1 MFGFKSF
8 LVEYLTDEQRQKY
21 AAHKMSAKARSATDG
36 FFGKDNDI
44 VHGEIQ
50 NDDKSEIHR
59 RVELHL
65 GQDISH
71 DDYVRGAVKD
81 KYNRDVRLGRVI
93 KNNSLRDQFDRD
105 PVRQTGYRNH
115 KTTTVRG
122 IEVAGQ
128 TNPVPNEQHPK
139 GHAWKDSSCKNISNG
154 INKRYLKNE
163 IKHGTVVHFV
173 HDHNGQEIYRATL
186 QPHHNGNEHTI
197 YAVDAEYGIKHPKF
211 TEDAHRVAEQLSGEY
226 QPGLYAKHPQVYD
239 DNRQRIA
246 LHPKTSKKHID
257 DIVNNIDSHP
267 ESVRRYITNLPTF
280 TSSHITKILKTG
292 SNDSRA
298 IALSNA
304 EKIAPQHIS
313 MALQDSHAPVRAAV
327 IQSRHA
333 TESHLIKAARDPDAS
348 VAQKAIRHPKATEKV
363 FKAGIQHP
371 DTYVSAGSL
380 SRLHTATPK
389 EIDTVLNRPGA
400 VDNAA
405 IVDAIRRH
413 PNTLARHIDKIVND
427 STDGFAI
434 ANAIQHR
441 STTPETL
448 AKVMTK
454 KGDGLAAARE
464 AVVKHEKATPEMIKS
479 GRTDPSWTVREAAY
493 AHPSTTTAELHHGF
507 DNEPSSVSR
516 VREAIVS
523 HKNADKDLLT
533 KALTTKYDHFFD
545 ENRVHERALKHR
557 KADESHVS
565 LALNHSNWL
574 TRINAV
580 KHRKATLE
588 QLENAYKNDDSYR
601 VQDAALNALS
611 KKRGEPR
618 YVTYQHYLNKKS

>member
-8 LVEYLTDEQRQKY
+8 LVEYLTDEQRRKY
-21 AAHKMSAKARSATDG
+21 AAHKMSAKARSATDS
-36 FFGKDNDI
+36 FFGKDNDT

-59 RVELHL
+59 KIEQHL
-65 GQDISH
+65 GHDISH

-128 TNPVPNEQHPK
+128 TNPVPNEQHPN

-154 INKRYLKNE
+154 INRRYLKHE

-186 QPHHNGNEHTI
+186 QPHHNGNEHTM
-197 YAVDAEYGIKHPKF
+197 YTVDAEYGIKHPKF
-211 TEDAHRVAEQLSGEY
+211 TEDAHRVAERLSGEY
-226 QPGLYAKHPQVYD
+226 QPGLYAKHLQVYD

-246 LHPKTSKKHID
+246 LHPKTSRKHIG
-257 DIVNNIDSHP
+257 DIVNNFDIHP
-267 ESVRRYITNLPTF
+267 ESIRRYVTNLPTF

-292 SNDSRA
+292 SKDSRA
-298 IALSNA
+298 IALSNP
-304 EKIAPQHIS
+304 EKITPQHIS
-313 MALQDSHAPVRAAV
+313 MALQDPHAPVRAAALK
-327 IQSRHA
+327 SRHA
-333 TESHLIKAARDPDAS
+333 TESHLMKAVRDPNIT
-348 VAQKAIRHPKATEKV
+348 VAREAIAHLNANEKVWRAGIRHP
-363 FKAGIQHP
+363 
-371 DTYVSAGSL
+371 DTLVSAGSL
-380 SRLHTATPK
+380 SRMHTATPK
-389 EIDTVLNRPGA
+389 DIDTVLNRPKA
-400 VDNAA
+400 VDSPA
-405 IVDAIRRH
+405 IVDAVRRH
-413 PNTLARHIDKIVND
+413 PSTLPRHIDKIASD
-427 STDGFAI
+427 STDSYAI

-448 AKVMTK
+448 ARVMTR
-454 KGDGLAAARE
+454 KGDDFTAARE

-479 GRTDPSWTVREAAY
+479 ARTDPSWPVREAAY
-493 AHPSTTTAELHHGF
+493 AHPSTTTAELHNGF

-533 KALTTKYDHFFD
+533 KALTTKYDHHFD
-545 ENRVHERALKHR
+545 ENRIHEKALKHR
-557 KADESHVS
+557 KADESHVT
-565 LALNHSNWL
+565 LALNHPNYL

-601 VQDAALNALS
+601 VQNVALNALS
-611 KKRGEPR
+611 KKRGESQ
-618 YVTYQHYLNKKS
+618 YATYQHYNKKS